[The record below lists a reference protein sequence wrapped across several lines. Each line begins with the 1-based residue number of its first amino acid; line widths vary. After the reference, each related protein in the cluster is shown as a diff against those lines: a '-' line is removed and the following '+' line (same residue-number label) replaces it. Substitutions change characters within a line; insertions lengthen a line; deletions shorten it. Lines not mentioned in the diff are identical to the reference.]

1 MARYFILSLIR
12 LFNFLS
18 FKISRTLKASY
29 QLTIPFATYAPW
41 LKDEAFLKNYDLIK
55 GVSLVNIY
63 QCWELW
69 KLVDETEK
77 TPGDVIEVG
86 VFKGATSAIMG
97 AKLKQNHSPAQ
108 FICCDTF
115 EGVVKASAADNFYKG
130 GEHKDT
136 SLGFVTNL
144 LTQTFQL
151 NNVVFLKGI
160 FPDETGHQVQDSQFR
175 LCHIDVDT
183 YQSGK
188 EVLNWVWE
196 RLSPGGIVVFNDF
209 GYPRTRGITQLV
221 EENRGRKDCLVIH
234 NLNGH
239 GMMIKLK

>member
-1 MARYFILSLIR
+1 MIRYILLSLIR
-12 LFNFLS
+12 VFNFLS
-18 FKISRTLKASY
+18 MKMSLAAKAGY
-29 QLTIPFATYAPW
+29 QIIIPFATYAPW
-41 LKDEAFLKNYDLIK
+41 LKDATFLASYERIK

-69 KLVDETEK
+69 KLIDETEN

-86 VFKGATSAIMG
+86 VFKGATSAIM
-97 AKLKQNHSPAQ
+97 AARLKQNQSPAK

-115 EGVVKASAADNFYKG
+115 EGVVKASDADNFYKG

-136 SLGFVTNL
+136 SLNFVTNL
-144 LTQTFQL
+144 LTQTFHL
-151 NNVVFLKGI
+151 TNVVFLKGI
-160 FPDETGHQVQDSQFR
+160 FPDETGHQVQDSRFR

-188 EVLNWVWE
+188 EVLNWVWD

-209 GYPRTRGITQLV
+209 GYPRTRGITRLV
-221 EENRGRKDCLVIH
+221 EENRSRKDCLVIH

-239 GMMIKLK
+239 GIMIKLR